1 MLLVKP
7 TITECLSRT
16 GRDGRRV
23 RLPLRW
29 VYQNAL
35 PAHKVFSFPIPR
47 EITGSIRHTMKRNFS
62 LRVLVLL
69 PLNDERKA
77 Q

>member
-1 MLLVKP
+1 MDSVLKPIQNTLLAFMLLVKP

-35 PAHKVFSFPIPR
+35 PAQGFFISDSQGNH
-47 EITGSIRHTMKRNFS
+47 
-62 LRVLVLL
+62 RVQQAH
-69 PLNDERKA
+69 NEA
-77 Q
+77 